1 MASCPSASREST
13 TRVSEFLQYGQFIKR
28 SSLRQISVRSA
39 SDEFCRRP
47 DYPRQRTSSP
57 HSIHTLSTALSTK
70 SSSNIQTSTP
80 YLVLAMLCGHIY
92 WPPYRRRNG
101 TYILLTA
108 YRFPANVSLWTAQPA
123 SVIMRQCG
131 REDGR
136 RGKLGQENP
145 HCGRRSFAPRGAGPG
160 LESGGLLRDYRC

>member
-28 SSLRQISVRSA
+28 SSLRQIPVRSPSDPRQSRVISA
-39 SDEFCRRP
+39 SDEFCKRP
-47 DYPRQRTSSP
+47 GYPRQRTSSP

-70 SSSNIQTSTP
+70 YSSNIQTSTP

-136 RGKLGQENP
+136 RE
-145 HCGRRSFAPRGAGPG
+145 
-160 LESGGLLRDYRC
+160 